1 MNTNEIIIFIGIIV
15 LSAGTYLIRYN
26 GFYLAH
32 QISFQE
38 KHKQL
43 MSDAACVLLFTLAV
57 FNTLFEQDQF
67 SGMSKLIGVLVAI
80 GIAWKNGSLVF
91 VILSAVGTTAIL
103 RFLGIK

>member
-1 MNTNEIIIFIGIIV
+1 MNDNGTIVFIGVMV
-15 LSAGTYLIRYN
+15 LAVGTYLIRYA

-57 FNTLFEQDQF
+57 FNTLFDEDHF

-80 GIAWKNGSLVF
+80 IIAWKNGSLVL
-91 VILSAVGTTAIL
+91 VILSAVGTTAVL
-103 RFLGIK
+103 RLIGIK

>member
-1 MNTNEIIIFIGIIV
+1 
-15 LSAGTYLIRYN
+15 
-26 GFYLAH
+26 
-32 QISFQE
+32 
-38 KHKQL
+38 